1 MISRGQLDH
10 DTFEPSRFEDE
21 EPKKRKID
29 DEITFFEAALNGIK
43 YPLDDPVVVSLNIA
57 NYDVHWV
64 LVNNGSFVDVLFY
77 NAFIRI
83 DLNSELLMK
92 RNTSLIVFSD
102 STVSLKGTIPPIMIA
117 G

>member
-1 MISRGQLDH
+1 MVISL
-10 DTFEPSRFEDE
+10 T
-21 EPKKRKID
+21 
-29 DEITFFEAALNGIK
+29 
-43 YPLDDPVVVSLNIA
+43 IA
-57 NYDVHWV
+57 NFDVKHI
-64 LVNNGSFVDVLFY
+64 LIDNGSFVDVLFY

-102 STVSLKGTIPPIMIA
+102 STVSVKGTIPPIMIA